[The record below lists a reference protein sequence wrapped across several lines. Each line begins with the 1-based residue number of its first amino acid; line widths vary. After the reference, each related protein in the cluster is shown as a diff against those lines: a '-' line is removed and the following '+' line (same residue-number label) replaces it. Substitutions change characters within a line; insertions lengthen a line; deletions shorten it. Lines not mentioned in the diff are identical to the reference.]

1 MLTPEKQHTTNYYNT
16 FIEVAEDSPATHGEQ
31 PKARGDNKTAAELQY
46 DMLAKHPY
54 KYTSDD
60 VLFQVYATKNDLTK
74 AEYKKAREEFFSK
87 GQPCFR
93 ASPLTKRYGFGIHAD
108 DKGKIALYGVDTPQY
123 KAFTK
128 DANVKKVKAMR
139 SSKK

>member
-1 MLTPEKQHTTNYYNT
+1 MPTPDKQHTTNYYNT

-46 DMLAKHPY
+46 EMLAKHPY

-60 VLFQVYATKNDLTK
+60 VVFQVYADKNDLTK

-87 GQPCFR
+87 GQPCLR

-108 DKGKIALYGVDTPQY
+108 TNGKIAIYGVDTAEY

-128 DANVKKVKAMR
+128 DPKIKKVKAMR